1 MKTTLMALACAA
13 MLAACSSYSQGP
25 STGASGQVGGGSSV
39 GQGPIGSTS
48 SSSILMER
56 IKQGDSGQY
65 PGLRGG
71 D

>member
-1 MKTTLMALACAA
+1 MTKLLAAFLSIA
-13 MLAACSSYSQGP
+13 MLAACAANSSGP

-56 IKQGDSGQY
+56 IKNGDSGQ
-65 PGLRGG
+65 
-71 D
+71 

>member
-1 MKTTLMALACAA
+1 MTKLVAAFLSIATLAACAA
-13 MLAACSSYSQGP
+13 NSQGT

-56 IKQGDSGQY
+56 IKNGDSGQ
-65 PGLRGG
+65 
-71 D
+71 

>member
-1 MKTTLMALACAA
+1 MTKLVAAFLSIA
-13 MLAACSSYSQGP
+13 MLAACSSNSQGP

-56 IKQGDSGQY
+56 IKQGDSGQ
-65 PGLRGG
+65 
-71 D
+71 